1 MPYLIDGHNLIPRVG
16 LRLDSLDDE
25 LELIRLLQEYCRLSR
40 GQVEVY
46 FDNAPAGQPAKKK
59 HGMVTAHFVRRPDI
73 ADEAIRQRIAKLG
86 ASAKNWTVISSDRR
100 VQAEARAAKAKV
112 LSSDEFAGQVR
123 RTLQN
128 KAALGGE
135 SAMSEGELNDW
146 LELFGNRR

>member
-73 ADEAIRQRIAKLG
+73 ADEAIRRRVAKLG
-86 ASAKNWTVISSDRR
+86 ASAKNWTVVSSDRR
-100 VQAEARAAKAKV
+100 VQAETRSAKAK
-112 LSSDEFAGQVR
+112 LMSSDEFAQKVR
-123 RTLQN
+123 LTLQN
-128 KAALGGE
+128 KTASRGE
-135 SAMSEGELNDW
+135 SVMDEKELNDW
-146 LELFGNRR
+146 LELFGKRR